1 MSHLIQTILISYLF
15 VVLVVL
21 FDLKF
26 RSGMWRELLLSSLL
40 SLFQLFAIAFV
51 ILYLLKLN
59 ISFLN
64 FGIVL
69 LFFFNASV
77 IAYRRLKPFPY
88 STLKTF
94 SIVFLSI
101 SLISSFSL
109 LLLYLAG
116 ILKPTPTSLIPL
128 AGIVTAAGM
137 RSLSLAFRYF
147 KTRLLDL
154 QDTLLGMFALGATDL
169 QVFSFVFR
177 SLIDDITV
185 PVRDMFRSAGIV
197 HIPGVMVGLLLSGVF
212 PVKAAAVQFAIL
224 STMVFQF
231 TFTPAAALFLL
242 VSLFGLKIYPGGNN
256 GEG

>member
-1 MSHLIQTILISYLF
+1 MEQLVLTIAISYLF
-15 VVLVVL
+15 VLLVIV

-26 RSGMWRELLLSSLL
+26 HSGMWRELLFSSFL
-40 SLFQLFAIAFV
+40 SLIQLFAIAFV

-64 FGIVL
+64 FGVVL
-69 LFFFNASV
+69 LFFFNASL
-77 IAYRRLKPFPY
+77 IAYRRLRPFPY
-88 STLKTF
+88 STLRAFSTILF
-94 SIVFLSI
+94 SISMTSF
-101 SLISSFSL
+101 FSL
-109 LLLYLAG
+109 FLLYLAG

-147 KTRLLDL
+147 KTRLFDL
-154 QDTLLGMFALGATDL
+154 QDILLGLFALGASEL
-169 QVFSFVFR
+169 HVFR
-177 SLIDDITV
+177 FLFKNLIDDITV

-231 TFTPAAALFLL
+231 TFTPAITLFLFVL
-242 VSLFGLKIYPGGNN
+242 LFGFKIYPGGSN
-256 GEG
+256 GED